1 MATERFTPWLMPDV
15 DVYESDGELVIDLE
29 VPSAA
34 LDADCATA
42 SFENGILEV
51 RVPKKAARALA
62 GFHPD
67 ATPC

>member
-1 MATERFTPWLMPDV
+1 MTTERFTPWLMPGV
-15 DVYESDGELVIDLE
+15 DVYESDAELVIDLE
-29 VPSAA
+29 APSAA
-34 LDADCATA
+34 LDADRATT

-51 RVPKKAARALA
+51 CVPKKSARALA